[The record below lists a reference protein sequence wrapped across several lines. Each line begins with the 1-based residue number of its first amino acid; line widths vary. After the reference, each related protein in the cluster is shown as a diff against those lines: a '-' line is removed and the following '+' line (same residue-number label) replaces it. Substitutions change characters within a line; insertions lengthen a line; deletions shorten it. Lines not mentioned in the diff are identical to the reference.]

1 MVGNIRSVQ
10 VSVLVFL
17 FCLSGYAISCGPET
31 GTNWPIFGPGGLYGD
46 GVQGPFPPY
55 VSVLSDAEFSG
66 DLPIEI
72 SVYITYDGIEEATL
86 MIDWGDGG
94 GWEPAVPNEESNLF
108 LHTYAIERTY
118 TIRVKAQAGSTQ
130 LTDSLEITIASP

>member
-1 MVGNIRSVQ
+1 
-10 VSVLVFL
+10 
-17 FCLSGYAISCGPET
+17 
-31 GTNWPIFGPGGLYGD
+31 
-46 GVQGPFPPY
+46 
-55 VSVLSDAEFSG
+55 VLSDAEFSG

-72 SVYITYDGIEEATL
+72 SAYITYDGIEEESL

-94 GWEPAVPNEESNLF
+94 GWKTAVPDDYSNLF
-108 LHTYAIERTY
+108 LHTYAAEGTY